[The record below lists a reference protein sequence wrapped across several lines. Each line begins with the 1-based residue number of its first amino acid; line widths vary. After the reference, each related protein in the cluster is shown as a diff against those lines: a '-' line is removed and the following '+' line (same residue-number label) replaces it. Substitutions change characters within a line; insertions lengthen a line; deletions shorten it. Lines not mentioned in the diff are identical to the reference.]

1 MCHVTL
7 HTPCTCMTTHE
18 TYARYKKRRYLR
30 DIPVQ
35 QLLMHVLIF
44 FFFSVLTCFNIWFFI
59 NHAWGIG
66 ARALNMCNYTC
77 RDMHSPLHVVRLHK
91 KRKKSAFSIL
101 CCLCNNFY
109 IVGQSHTCIINVEEY
124 THKKNVFSEHHLE
137 NAFSN
142 SLCILLPR
150 KTMICTPR
158 ANIHLCMCKQVQT
171 CISVYKKRLT
181 IHNYPACNS

>member
-1 MCHVTL
+1 MS
-7 HTPCTCMTTHE
+7 
-18 TYARYKKRRYLR
+18 
-30 DIPVQ
+30 
-35 QLLMHVLIF
+35 LLFFFLCWLVLIF
-44 FFFSVLTCFNIWFFI
+44 DFFI

-77 RDMHSPLHVVRLHK
+77 RDMHSPLHVVSLHK
-91 KRKKSAFSIL
+91 KRKKSAFSVF

-124 THKKNVFSEHHLE
+124 KKKVFSEHHLE

-142 SLCILLPR
+142 SLCVLLPR

-181 IHNYPACNS
+181 IHNYAACNS